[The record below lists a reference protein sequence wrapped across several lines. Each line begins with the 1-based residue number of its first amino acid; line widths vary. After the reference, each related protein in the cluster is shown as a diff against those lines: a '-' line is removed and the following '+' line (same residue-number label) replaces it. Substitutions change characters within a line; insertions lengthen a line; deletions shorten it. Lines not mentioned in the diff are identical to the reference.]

1 MIYFYARVSTVEQNL
16 ARQIEAAKKYKGV
29 DEIFSDKMSGK
40 NFNRVEYQ
48 RMKSMLQR
56 GDEVVVK
63 SLDRLGRDKNLV
75 KDEIQWFKEHGV
87 KLRILDI
94 PTTLIEMEGQEWV
107 GDMVTN
113 ILIEVMASV
122 AEQERMMIRERQREG
137 IEAKRKSGTWDEY
150 GRPKKNTDR
159 IEDYWL
165 AYKAGE
171 MTREDCCKALGI
183 SPRTLYNR
191 AKELNLMMAN

>member
-48 RMKSMLQR
+48 RMKSMLQK

-150 GRPKKNTDR
+150 GRPKKNTDG

-165 AYKAGE
+165 AYKSGE

>member
-48 RMKSMLQR
+48 RMKSMLQK

-94 PTTLIEMEGQEWV
+94 PTTLIEMDGQEWV

-150 GRPKKNTDR
+150 GRPKKNTDG
-159 IEDYWL
+159 IEEYWQ

>member
-48 RMKSMLQR
+48 RMKSMLQK

-94 PTTLIEMEGQEWV
+94 PTTLIEMEGEEGV
-107 GDMVTN
+107 GDMVTK

-150 GRPKKNTDR
+150 GRPKKNTDG

-183 SPRTLYNR
+183 SSRTLYNR

>member
-150 GRPKKNTDR
+150 GRPKKNTDG

-165 AYKAGE
+165 AYKSGE

>member
-40 NFNRVEYQ
+40 NFDRLEYQ
-48 RMKSMLQR
+48 RMKSMLQK

-150 GRPKKNTDR
+150 GRPKKNTDG

-183 SPRTLYNR
+183 SSRTLYNR

>member
-48 RMKSMLQR
+48 RMKSLLQK

-63 SLDRLGRDKNLV
+63 SLDRLGRNKDMV

-94 PTTLIEMEGQEWV
+94 PTTLIEMDGQEWV

-122 AEQERMMIRERQREG
+122 AEQERMMMMERQREG

-150 GRPKKNTDR
+150 GRPKKNTDG
-159 IEDYWL
+159 IEGYWL
-165 AYKAGE
+165 AYKTGE
-171 MTREDCCKALGI
+171 MTRADCCKALGI
-183 SPRTLYNR
+183 SQTTWYERT
-191 AKELNLMMAN
+191 KGFKQIMAN

>member
-40 NFNRVEYQ
+40 NFNRVEYL
-48 RMKSMLQR
+48 RMKSMLQK

-150 GRPKKNTDR
+150 GRPKKNTDG

-183 SPRTLYNR
+183 SSRTLYNR

>member
-48 RMKSMLQR
+48 RMKSMLQK

-150 GRPKKNTDR
+150 GRPKKNTDG

-183 SPRTLYNR
+183 SSRTLYNR

>member
-94 PTTLIEMEGQEWV
+94 PTTLIEMDGQEWV

-150 GRPKKNTDR
+150 GRPKKNTDG

-165 AYKAGE
+165 AYKSGE

-183 SPRTLYNR
+183 SSRTLYNR

>member
-1 MIYFYARVSTVEQNL
+1 MEQNL

-48 RMKSMLQR
+48 RMKSLLQK

-94 PTTLIEMEGQEWV
+94 PTTLIEMDGQEWV

-150 GRPKKNTDR
+150 GRPKKNTDG

-165 AYKAGE
+165 AYKSGE

>member
-48 RMKSMLQR
+48 RMKSMLQK

-150 GRPKKNTDR
+150 GRPKKNTDG

-165 AYKAGE
+165 AYKSGV

-183 SPRTLYNR
+183 SSRTLYNR

>member
-40 NFNRVEYQ
+40 NFNRAEYQ
-48 RMKSMLQR
+48 RMKSMLQK

-75 KDEIQWFKEHGV
+75 KDEIQWFKDHGV

-150 GRPKKNTDR
+150 GRPKKNTDG

-165 AYKAGE
+165 AYKSGE

-183 SPRTLYNR
+183 SSRTLYNR

>member
-150 GRPKKNTDR
+150 GRPKKNTDG

>member
-1 MIYFYARVSTVEQNL
+1 MEQNL

-48 RMKSMLQR
+48 RMKSMLQK

-94 PTTLIEMEGQEWV
+94 PTTLIEMDGQEWV

-122 AEQERMMIRERQREG
+122 AEQELMMIRECQREG

-150 GRPKKNTDR
+150 GRPKKNTDG
-159 IEDYWL
+159 IEEYWL
-165 AYKAGE
+165 AYKTGK

-183 SPRTLYNR
+183 SSRTLYNR
-191 AKELNLMMAN
+191 VKELNLMMAN

>member
-48 RMKSMLQR
+48 RMKSMLQK

-63 SLDRLGRDKNLV
+63 SLDRLGRDKSLV

-150 GRPKKNTDR
+150 GRPKKNTDG

-183 SPRTLYNR
+183 SSRTLYNR

>member
-94 PTTLIEMEGQEWV
+94 PTTLIEMDGQEWV

-150 GRPKKNTDR
+150 GRPKKNTDG

>member
-94 PTTLIEMEGQEWV
+94 PTTLIEMDGQEWV

-150 GRPKKNTDR
+150 GRPKKNTDG

-165 AYKAGE
+165 AYKSGE

>member
-150 GRPKKNTDR
+150 GRPKKNTDG

-165 AYKAGE
+165 AYKSGE

-191 AKELNLMMAN
+191 AKELNLMIAN

>member
-40 NFNRVEYQ
+40 NFNRIEYQ
-48 RMKSMLQR
+48 RMKSMLQK

-150 GRPKKNTDR
+150 GRPKKNTDG

-165 AYKAGE
+165 AYKSGE

-183 SPRTLYNR
+183 SSRTLYNR

>member
-48 RMKSMLQR
+48 RMKSMLQK

-150 GRPKKNTDR
+150 GRPKKNTDG

-171 MTREDCCKALGI
+171 MTRADCCKALGI
-183 SPRTLYNR
+183 SSRTLYNR

>member
-63 SLDRLGRDKNLV
+63 SLDRLGRDKSLV

-94 PTTLIEMEGQEWV
+94 PTTLIEMDGQEWV

-150 GRPKKNTDR
+150 GRPKKNTDG

-165 AYKAGE
+165 AYKSGE

>member
-29 DEIFSDKMSGK
+29 DEIFSDKMSGN
-40 NFNRVEYQ
+40 NFDRLEYQ
-48 RMKSMLQR
+48 RMKSMLQK

-150 GRPKKNTDR
+150 GRPKKNTDG

-183 SPRTLYNR
+183 SSRTLYNR

>member
-40 NFNRVEYQ
+40 NFNRIEYQ
-48 RMKSMLQR
+48 RMKSMLQK

-150 GRPKKNTDR
+150 GRPKKNTDG

-165 AYKAGE
+165 AYKSGE

>member
-48 RMKSMLQR
+48 RMKSMLQK

-150 GRPKKNTDR
+150 GRPKKNTDG
-159 IEDYWL
+159 IEDYCL
-165 AYKAGE
+165 ASKAGE

-183 SPRTLYNR
+183 SSRTLYNR